1 MALNLMDIPTQ
12 GGGWFKP
19 DEDKLEVKAF
29 LIEVKDFERQRPTP
43 YGPKDSALVDI
54 TTFEDEESLDSGV
67 PTEEVKGTR
76 VEQTVLARDLG
87 AVGKGGATIVTLAQ
101 VPSTKPGQRPAW
113 VWRQAGAAVKKK
125 VVAFAEAR
133 EAAVEAALADAP
145 SFD

>member
-1 MALNLMDIPTQ
+1 MALNLVDIPTQ

-19 DEDKLEVKAF
+19 ETEMTEYVAF

-54 TTFEDEESLDSGV
+54 TVFK
-67 PTEEVKGTR
+67 TEADLTIGEPSEVITGTR

-87 AVGKGGATIVTLAQ
+87 PLKGSATIVTLAQ
-101 VPSTKPGQRPAW
+101 IPSTKPGQRPAW
-113 VWRQAGAAVKKK
+113 VWRTAGAAVKKA
-125 VVAFAEAR
+125 VADYAEKR
-133 EAAVEAALADAP
+133 EAAVEAAIANAP